1 MPDFYLIGADE
12 AAMTAALDAAGWR
25 GTGSEGV
32 PIDQPPRGVALDRV
46 GVIQEPTGETETVT
60 VGEGEDAVTYERP
73 VYDPLPGYHVNIRL
87 RAGDLPPALA
97 ALEIPAPKTPHRV
110 WL

>member
-1 MPDFYLIGADE
+1 
-12 AAMTAALDAAGWR
+12 MTSALDAAGWR
-25 GTGSEGV
+25 GTDSEGAA
-32 PIDQPPRGVALDRV
+32 IDQPPRGVALDRV

-73 VYDPLPGYHVNIRL
+73 VYAALPGYHVNIRL
-87 RAGDLPPALA
+87 RSGELPPELA
-97 ALEIPAPKTPHRV
+97 ALQIPAPATPHVV